1 MSQMNDNE
9 CDNSVPYLDR
19 EKTLRFAMIDLGL
32 ARIGRL
38 LQHGPPPAWKAI
50 HVAGTNGKGSV
61 CAYLSAMLHA
71 RGIPSAR
78 FTSPHLVD
86 RWDCIVV
93 DERVVSD
100 TAFQAAEQTVLQYDA
115 AEQIGATEFE
125 LLTATAFEVF
135 NAHLSTTSS
144 STSSFGVIECGLG
157 GSLDATTA
165 MRADRAVTVVTRI
178 GLDHQGFLGSTT
190 SAIAAHKAGIMRPG
204 VPCVVDLAN
213 RDDQAVRDVLEARAR
228 DVGTTL
234 VYPDPQLLLRG
245 DRTTQGSSTISPV
258 ARLRM
263 EPHQLTNLACAY
275 AAFRIATGQDDGQA
289 AAEAYTDADAAF
301 VASIALQLRWPG
313 RLQTLNVGP
322 LLKANKG
329 GPLQGA
335 APSVPVL
342 LDGAHNPQSADALAA
357 YVNKHLR
364 GDKGQAITW
373 ILAASYGKDLDEILR
388 PILRPGDRVAAVT
401 FGPVDGM
408 PWVKP
413 TAPQAIL
420 ERSTLLGVDAAID
433 QYSAADKT
441 DNNDSVVSA
450 LQWATSTDNGRGN
463 PIVIAGS
470 LYLVSDTLRLLR
482 AAGGETG
489 LPLAL

>member
-1 MSQMNDNE
+1 
-9 CDNSVPYLDR
+9 
-19 EKTLRFAMIDLGL
+19 MIDLGL

-71 RGIPSAR
+71 RGVPSAR

-93 DERVVSD
+93 DERVVSEA
-100 TAFQAAEQTVLQYDA
+100 AFRSAERTVSQRDS

-135 NAHLSTTSS
+135 NASLPSASAS
-144 STSSFGVIECGLG
+144 ASTSSPSTGFGVIECGLG

-178 GLDHQGFLGSTT
+178 GLDHQGLLGSTAA
-190 SAIAAHKAGIMRPG
+190 AIAAHKAGIMRPG
-204 VPCVVDLAN
+204 VPCVVDPAN
-213 RDDQAVRDVLEARAR
+213 RDDDAVRDVLEARAR
-228 DVGTTL
+228 DVGATL
-234 VYPDPQLLLRG
+234 VYPDPQLLLHS
-245 DRTTQGSSTISPV
+245 GSDDNNKENKICHNNNNNNNSSMSPV
-258 ARLRM
+258 ARLGL

-275 AAFRIATGQDDGQA
+275 AAFRIATGQDGGLA
-289 AAEAYTDADAAF
+289 AGDSYTEADKIF
-301 VASIALQLRWPG
+301 LASIARDLRWPG
-313 RLQTLNVGP
+313 RLQTLDVGP
-322 LLKANKG
+322 LLKADHEGTDSSSALK
-329 GPLQGA
+329 
-335 APSVPVL
+335 VL
-342 LDGAHNPQSADALAA
+342 LDGAHNAQSADALAA

-364 GDKGQAITW
+364 GDEGKTITW
-373 ILAASYGKDLDEILR
+373 VLAASHGKDLDEILR
-388 PILRPGDRVAAVT
+388 PLLRPGDRVAAVT

-408 PWVKP
+408 PWVRP
-413 TAPQAIL
+413 AAPQSIL
-420 ERSTLLGVDAAID
+420 KRATSLGV
-433 QYSAADKT
+433 SAADQHS
-441 DNNDSVVSA
+441 DGADSASGRGAVHRPNSLVSA
-450 LQWATSTDNGRGN
+450 LKWATSSSEGHGN

-470 LYLVSDTLRLLR
+470 LYLVSDILRLLR

-489 LPLAL
+489 LP

>member
-1 MSQMNDNE
+1 
-9 CDNSVPYLDR
+9 
-19 EKTLRFAMIDLGL
+19 MIDLGL

-38 LQHGPPPAWKAI
+38 LQHGPPSAWKAI

-71 RGIPSAR
+71 RGVPSAR
-78 FTSPHLVD
+78 FTSPHFVD

-93 DERVVSD
+93 DEHVVPE
-100 TAFQAAEQTVLQYDA
+100 TAFRAAEQTVLQRDG
-115 AEQIGATEFE
+115 AEEIGATEFE

-135 NAHLSTTSS
+135 NARLPGTAPSS
-144 STSSFGVIECGLG
+144 SGPSFGVIECGLG
-157 GSLDATTA
+157 GSLDATMA
-165 MRADRAVTVVTRI
+165 MRAERAVTVVTRI
-178 GLDHQGFLGSTT
+178 GLDHQGLLGNTT
-190 SAIAAHKAGIMRPG
+190 AAIAAHKAGIMRPG

-213 RDDQAVRDVLEARAR
+213 RDDHAVRDVLEARAR

-234 VYPDPQLLLRG
+234 VYPDPQMLLRV
-245 DRTTQGSSTISPV
+245 DCTAQGGSGVSPV
-258 ARLRM
+258 AQLEL

-275 AAFRIATGQDDGQA
+275 AAFRIATGQDGGQA
-289 AAEAYTDADAAF
+289 AAEAYGGAEMAF
-301 VASIALQLRWPG
+301 VASIAGQLRWPG

-322 LLKANKG
+322 LLKANTAG
-329 GPLQGA
+329 VPQDA
-335 APSVPVL
+335 VPSVPVL
-342 LDGAHNPQSADALAA
+342 LDGAHNPQSADSLAA

-364 GDKGQAITW
+364 SDKSQAVTW
-373 ILAASYGKDLDEILR
+373 ILAASHGKDLDEILR
-388 PILRPGDRVAAVT
+388 PLLRPGDRVAAVT

-408 PWVKP
+408 PWVKA

-420 ERSTLLGVDAAID
+420 ERATLLGVDAESD
-433 QYSAADKT
+433 QYSVPTEDVAGV
-441 DNNDSVVSA
+441 DNSNCVISA
-450 LQWATSTDNGRGN
+450 LQWATSTDKGRGN

-489 LPLAL
+489 LPLAMY

>member
-1 MSQMNDNE
+1 
-9 CDNSVPYLDR
+9 
-19 EKTLRFAMIDLGL
+19 MIDLGL

-71 RGIPSAR
+71 RGVPSAR

-93 DERVVSD
+93 DERVVSEN
-100 TAFQAAEQTVLQYDA
+100 AFRAAEQAVLQRDG

-135 NAHLSTTSS
+135 NASLPPASS
-144 STSSFGVIECGLG
+144 SRTAGFGVVECGLG

-178 GLDHQGFLGSTT
+178 GLDHQGLLGNTAA
-190 SAIAAHKAGIMRPG
+190 AIAAHKAGIMRPG
-204 VPCVVDLAN
+204 VPCVVDPAN
-213 RDDQAVRDVLEARAR
+213 RDDLAVRDVLEARAR
-228 DVGTTL
+228 DVGATL
-234 VYPDPQLLLRG
+234 VYPDPLLLLRCG
-245 DRTTQGSSTISPV
+245 STTTTQGDSSGSVSPV
-258 ARLRM
+258 ARLGL
-263 EPHQLTNLACAY
+263 EPHQLTSLACAY
-275 AAFRIATGQDDGQA
+275 AAFRIATGQDEGA
-289 AAEAYTDADAAF
+289 AADNIYTEADTAF
-301 VASIALQLRWPG
+301 LASIARQLRWPG
-313 RLQTLNVGP
+313 RLQTLDVGP
-322 LLKANKG
+322 LLQADEDG
-329 GPLQGA
+329 HTTA
-335 APSVPVL
+335 SAPSAVPAL

-364 GDKGQAITW
+364 GDEGRAITW
-373 ILAASYGKDLDEILR
+373 ILAASRGKDLDEILR
-388 PILRPGDRVAAVT
+388 LLLRPGDRVAAVT

-413 TAPQAIL
+413 AAPRSILDRATA
-420 ERSTLLGVDAAID
+420 LGVNAATNQHGD
-433 QYSAADKT
+433 LTQGNEGAHNPNSL
-441 DNNDSVVSA
+441 VSA
-450 LQWATSTDNGRGN
+450 LKWATSRSEGHGSN
-463 PIVIAGS
+463 PVVIAGS

-489 LPLAL
+489 LP

>member
-1 MSQMNDNE
+1 
-9 CDNSVPYLDR
+9 
-19 EKTLRFAMIDLGL
+19 MIDLGL

-71 RGIPSAR
+71 RGVPSAR

-93 DERVVSD
+93 DERVVSES
-100 TAFQAAEQTVLQYDA
+100 AFRSAEQAVLKRDR
-115 AEQIGATEFE
+115 AEQIAATEFE

-135 NAHLSTTSS
+135 NASLPS
-144 STSSFGVIECGLG
+144 STLATTGFGVIECGLG

-178 GLDHQGFLGSTT
+178 GLDHQGLLGNTAA
-190 SAIAAHKAGIMRPG
+190 AIAAHKAGIMRPG
-204 VPCVVDLAN
+204 VPCVVDPAN
-213 RDDQAVRDVLEARAR
+213 RDDHAVRDVLEARAR
-228 DVGTTL
+228 DVGATL
-234 VYPDPQLLLRG
+234 IYPDPLLLLRG
-245 DRTTQGSSTISPV
+245 GRGSVSPM
-258 ARLRM
+258 ACLGL

-275 AAFRIATGQDDGQA
+275 AAFRIATGQDGGQA
-289 AAEAYTDADAAF
+289 AVDTYTEADTDF
-301 VASIALQLRWPG
+301 LVSIAQQLRWPG
-313 RLQTLNVGP
+313 RLQILDVGP
-322 LLKANKG
+322 LLKAKEG
-329 GPLQGA
+329 GDQLA
-335 APSVPVL
+335 STHAVPVL

-357 YVNKHLR
+357 YVNKRLR
-364 GDKGQAITW
+364 GDNSSNNGTNNAKPITW
-373 ILAASYGKDLDEILR
+373 ILAASHGKDLDEILR
-388 PILRPGDRVAAVT
+388 PLLRSGDRVAAVT

-408 PWVKP
+408 PWVMPAAPQTILEKATALGVSPTDQHSDYEEGKP
-413 TAPQAIL
+413 TVHDPNSL
-420 ERSTLLGVDAAID
+420 
-433 QYSAADKT
+433 
-441 DNNDSVVSA
+441 VSA
-450 LQWATSTDNGRGN
+450 LKWATNSSASSGS

-489 LPLAL
+489 LP

>member
-1 MSQMNDNE
+1 
-9 CDNSVPYLDR
+9 
-19 EKTLRFAMIDLGL
+19 MIDLGL

-71 RGIPSAR
+71 RGVPSAR

-93 DERVVSD
+93 DERVVSE
-100 TAFQAAEQTVLQYDA
+100 TAFRSAEQAVLQRDG
-115 AEQIGATEFE
+115 AEQVGATEFE

-135 NAHLSTTSS
+135 NASLSSAAS
-144 STSSFGVIECGLG
+144 STSSTTPTTGFGVIECGLG

-178 GLDHQGFLGSTT
+178 GLDHQGLLGNTAA
-190 SAIAAHKAGIMRPG
+190 AIAAHKAGIMRPG
-204 VPCVVDLAN
+204 VPCIVDPAN
-213 RDDQAVRDVLEARAR
+213 RDDRAVRDVLEAHAR
-228 DVGTTL
+228 DVGATL
-234 VYPDPQLLLRG
+234 VYPDPLLLLRG
-245 DRTTQGSSTISPV
+245 GSSTTQGSSGNNGNVSAV
-258 ARLRM
+258 ARLGL

-275 AAFRIATGQDDGQA
+275 AAFRIATGQDGGQA
-289 AAEAYTDADAAF
+289 AADTYTEADTAF
-301 VASIALQLRWPG
+301 LASIAQQLRWPG
-313 RLQTLNVGP
+313 RLQTLDVGP
-322 LLKANKG
+322 LLRSTEGSHTTAS
-329 GPLQGA
+329 
-335 APSVPVL
+335 APSALAL
-342 LDGAHNPQSADALAA
+342 LDGAHNPQSADALAS

-364 GDKGQAITW
+364 GDKDKAITW
-373 ILAASYGKDLDEILR
+373 ILAASHGKDLDEILR
-388 PILRPGDRVAAVT
+388 PLLRAGDRVAAVT

-413 TAPQAIL
+413 AAPRSIL
-420 ERSTLLGVDAAID
+420 ERATSLGVNPAMDLQSFPVEGNETAHNPD
-433 QYSAADKT
+433 GL
-441 DNNDSVVSA
+441 VSA
-450 LQWATSTDNGRGN
+450 LKWATSSSEGRGN

-489 LPLAL
+489 LP